1 MTDGARREKS
11 DLPAIFAARALWRES
26 DLRSHPA
33 RGAVRWAERVL
44 FKGGGLYPGTPGL
57 IDSLIEGAGRHV
69 RPGGNS
75 FFPAFCILLLEA
87 KRRGD
92 CDLETLE
99 QIREQI
105 AEMEEVLP
113 QTDDAAPTVL
123 PAEPEEPRENT
134 PTTRKDR
141 FEQLLKDAGR
151 HPQECPHDSARSL
164 ASCLVGKGVCGF
176 SVDTASRILRGTYG
190 PAERLGFERFPG
202 LDL

>member
-1 MTDGARREKS
+1 MTDHVKGKRLDPTAILVARR
-11 DLPAIFAARALWRES
+11 LWRES

-57 IDSLIEGAGRHV
+57 IDSLIEEAGRHV

-75 FFPAFCILLLEA
+75 FFPAFRILLLEA
-87 KRRGD
+87 KRHED
-92 CDLETLE
+92 CDLETVKR
-99 QIREQI
+99 IREQI

-123 PAEPEEPRENT
+123 PAEPEELKENT

-141 FEQLLKDAGR
+141 FEQFLKDAGR
-151 HPQECPHDSARSL
+151 HQEECPHDSARSL
-164 ASCLVGKGVCGF
+164 ASCLVGKGEYGF
-176 SVDTASRILRGTYG
+176 SVDTASRILRGTYK
-190 PAERLGFERFPG
+190 PATSLGFKRFPG